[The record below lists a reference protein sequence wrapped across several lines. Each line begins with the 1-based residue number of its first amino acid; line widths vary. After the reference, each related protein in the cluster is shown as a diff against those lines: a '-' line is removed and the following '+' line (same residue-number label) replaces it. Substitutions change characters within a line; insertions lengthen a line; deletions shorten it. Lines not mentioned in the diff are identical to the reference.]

1 MTDADIVRALQD
13 GLPLVPRP
21 YHALA
26 GSLGVAPEALMARLR
41 AMLADGRVRRIG
53 AVPNH
58 YALGYLANGMSV
70 WDVDD
75 AAIGE
80 LGPRVGALPFVS
92 HCYRRAR
99 RPPAWRYNLFA
110 MVHGRTRE
118 EVEGKRGEIAA
129 LLGEACRAH
138 DVLYSTRILKKSGL
152 RFGAPP

>member
-1 MTDADIVRALQD
+1 M
-13 GLPLVPRP
+13 
-21 YHALA
+21 
-26 GSLGVAPEALMARLR
+26 
-41 AMLADGRVRRIG
+41 
-53 AVPNH
+53 
-58 YALGYLANGMSV
+58 
-70 WDVDD
+70 
-75 AAIGE
+75 
-80 LGPRVGALPFVS
+80 PFVS